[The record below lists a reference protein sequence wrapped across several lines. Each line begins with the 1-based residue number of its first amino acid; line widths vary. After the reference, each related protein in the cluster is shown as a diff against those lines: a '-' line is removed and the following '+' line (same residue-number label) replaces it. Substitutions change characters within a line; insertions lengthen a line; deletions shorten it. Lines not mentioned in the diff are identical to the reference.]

1 MNTHQNDMPLRKDEV
16 QEAPSPLTGEGWGEG
31 EKLLGEAWALP
42 EPPPSPQPSPTRG
55 EGAKPTQHADVLII
69 GGGMVGMALAC
80 VLAKQGF
87 EVQVVEEQQPKPF
100 DPTQALDLR
109 VSAVSLASQNVL
121 EAAGAWAHVL
131 AMRAT
136 PFRRMRVWDAAGL
149 GDTRFDSRE
158 IGEPF
163 LGHIVENRILQLAL
177 WQAAEGLDGM
187 QIHCP
192 AQLDGLSIHAHG
204 VVAQLSDGT
213 SVQAKLVVGADGA
226 HSRVR
231 DVAHIGVTSWD
242 YDVEALVTTVKTQA
256 PQQDIT
262 WQRFTPSGPQALL
275 PLPGHY
281 ASLVW
286 YHAPDEVARLLA
298 LDEADFLIELLRS
311 FPRELGAIEALVGR
325 GSFKL
330 TRRHAQTYVKP
341 RLVLAGD
348 AAHTIHPLAG
358 QGVNLGFMDVAAL
371 AESLIAARSGNQDI
385 GALHVLQGYERQ
397 RRGENLLMQS
407 TMDGLH
413 HLFKPAHGVAPLL
426 RGALLRLANDLP
438 LLKRMLTRRA
448 TGRAGEVPR
457 MARSGRSL

>member
-1 MNTHQNDMPLRKDEV
+1 MNTHQNNMPLRKVEV

-31 EKLLGEAWALP
+31 EKHLGEAWALP

-80 VLAKQGF
+80 VIAKQGF
-87 EVQVVEEQQPKPF
+87 EVHVVEEQQPKPF
-100 DPTQALDLR
+100 DPAQALDLR

-136 PFRRMRVWDAAGL
+136 PFRRMLVWDAAGM

-163 LGHIVENRILQLAL
+163 LGHIVENRVLQLAL
-177 WQAAEGLDGM
+177 WQAAEGVEGL

-192 AQLDGLSIHAHG
+192 AQLDGLNIHAHG
-204 VVAQLSDGT
+204 VVALLSDGT
-213 SVQAKLVVGADGA
+213 SVHAKLVVGADGA

-231 DVAHIGVTSWD
+231 DLAHIGVTSWD
-242 YDVEALVTTVKTQA
+242 YDVEALVATVKTQA

-275 PLPGHY
+275 PLPGHH

-298 LDEADFLIELLRS
+298 LDEADFLAELGRS
-311 FPRELGAIEALVGR
+311 FPRELGAIEALVGH

-330 TRRHAQTYVKP
+330 TRRHAQTYAKP

-371 AESLIAARSGNQDI
+371 AEILIQARARNQDI
-385 GALHVLQGYERQ
+385 GALHVLQGYERR

-407 TMDGLH
+407 GMDVFH
-413 HLFKPAHGVAPLL
+413 HLFKPAHGVVPLL

-438 LLKRMLTRRA
+438 PLKRL
-448 TGRAGEVPR
+448 
-457 MARSGRSL
+457 SLIHI